1 MVDQIAIALTGATAI
16 WLSQDE
22 RAEWRKWACIF
33 GLCGQPFWF
42 YSAWVAQQ
50 WGIFA
55 LSFLYTF
62 AWMRGIRYHW
72 LRNKSV
78 LGKK

>member
-22 RAEWRKWACIF
+22 RAIAE
-33 GLCGQPFWF
+33 
-42 YSAWVAQQ
+42 Q

-55 LSFLYTF
+55 LSFARPSLSLTETQ
-62 AWMRGIRYHW
+62 MRISCYYISRYIHPW
-72 LRNKSV
+72 HLNN
-78 LGKK
+78 